1 MNRKRRR
8 ELGVSSDR
16 WAVQQITRYR
26 WRRRILRDFQ
36 LRQIGFRVLVK
47 PHVQGLE
54 NIPAG
59 GATILM
65 MNHTIAIDGVI
76 VLGVIPQRDVIPVLK
91 AENLQGGL
99 IGFLSNNWGAVGIQ
113 RGEVDREALRTILE
127 LLELEQV
134 VLIAPEG
141 TRQKQLMRPKDGL
154 VYIALKSDSVIVPT
168 AIFNGD
174 RWVHDLFRPHRTH
187 IQVRFGKP
195 FTLKKTTQRRVSRE
209 EMSTITDEMMYQLSA
224 LLPETYRGEYA
235 DLSRTTTSYLE
246 FPHDF
251 RGLSQST

>member
-1 MNRKRRR
+1 MNGEGGKMS
-8 ELGVSSDR
+8 VSPDS
-16 WAVQQITRYR
+16 WAYQQSMRYK
-26 WRRRILRDFQ
+26 WRRRILRDFL

-54 NIPAG
+54 NIPPS

-91 AENLQGGL
+91 AENFQGGL
-99 IGFLSNNWGAVGIQ
+99 IGFLSNNWGAVGIR

-127 LLELEQV
+127 LLELGQL
-134 VLIAPEG
+134 VLMAPEG

-154 VYIALKSDSVIVPT
+154 AYIALKSDVLIVPT
-168 AIFNGD
+168 GIFDGD
-174 RWVHDLFRPHRTH
+174 TWVQDLFRPHRTH

-195 FTLKKTTQRRVSRE
+195 FTLKKTDGRRVSRE
-209 EMSTITDEMMYQLSA
+209 EMSAMTDEMMYQLA
-224 LLPETYRGEYA
+224 CLLPESYRGEYA
-235 DLSRTTTSYLE
+235 DLTRMTTNYLE
-246 FPHDF
+246 FSHDL
-251 RGLSQST
+251 RGLSQPA